1 MTPAATRP
9 STTGSR
15 RRGEAAPEVELLT
28 VVNPATGDVA
38 GEVPIADTAAVTAA
52 VARGRAAQ
60 PAWDAL
66 GCDGRAHV
74 IDAFRQRLSKHADLV
89 LDVLCAESGK
99 PREDAQADLTL
110 VVSWAK
116 YWADHAADLL
126 RDETITSFSPFVIGR
141 RNVIVR
147 DPVGVV
153 GVIGPWNVPLT
164 LTVGDAL
171 PALMAGNA
179 VVIKP
184 SETTPLSA
192 DFVAKLWLEAGGPVD
207 VLQVVHGRGETG
219 GALVDEV
226 DYVMFTGSVATGKK
240 VAARAIETLTPYSL
254 ELGGKDAMIVCADAN
269 LERAANAAAY
279 YGLFNAGQICMSVER
294 IYVEDAVHDEFVDR
308 LVSTVSSLRQGRSD
322 EVGAIDVGA
331 VIHPPQRT
339 IVQAHVDDALA
350 KGARALT
357 GAGATDAAPS
367 AGADMGPGDFFPPT
381 VLVDVD
387 HTMDCMTEETFGPTL
402 PVMRVADVDEAV
414 RLANDSPYGLT
425 ASVWTSDLDKGEAIA
440 RRIEAGTVS
449 VNDALTHLAA
459 PELPFGGWKSS
470 GMGARN
476 GPDGIRKYTRRK
488 VVQVN
493 RLALGRDL
501 HWFPYKSSTST
512 VLAKATGVLY
522 GRPAL
527 RVASS
532 APVTAVK
539 NIVGRIR
546 G

>member
-1 MTPAATRP
+1 MTPPTA
-9 STTGSR
+9 TGSR
-15 RRGEAAPEVELLT
+15 RRAAAEPEVELLT
-28 VVNPATGDVA
+28 VTNPATGEVA
-38 GEVPIADTAAVTAA
+38 GEVPIADADAVAAA
-52 VARGRAAQ
+52 VARARGAQ
-60 PAWDAL
+60 PAWQAL

-74 IDAFRQRLSKHADLV
+74 LDAFRQRLSKHADLV
-89 LDVLCAESGK
+89 LDVLCAEAGK

-116 YWADHAADLL
+116 YWADHAGDLL
-126 RDETITSFSPFVIGR
+126 RDETVTSFSPFVIGR

-294 IYVEDAVHDEFVDR
+294 IYVEEAVYDEFVDR
-308 LVSTVSSLRQGRSD
+308 LVDTVSTLRQGQAGG
-322 EVGAIDVGA
+322 VGQVDLGA

-357 GAGATDAAPS
+357 GAAATP
-367 AGADMGPGDFFPPT
+367 DMGPGDFFPPT

-402 PVMRVADVDEAV
+402 PVMKVADVDEAV

-425 ASVWTSDLDKGEAIA
+425 ARVWTSELDRGEAIA
-440 RRIEAGTVS
+440 RRVDAGTVS
-449 VNDALTHLAA
+449 INDALTHLAA
-459 PELPFGGWKSS
+459 ADLPFGGWKSS
-470 GMGARN
+470 GMGSRN
-476 GPDGIRKYTRRK
+476 GPDGIRKYTRTK

-493 RLALGRDL
+493 RLSLGRDV
-501 HWFPYKSSTST
+501 HWFPYKSSTSN

-527 RVASS
+527 RVTSS

-546 G
+546 GS